1 MRVVSV
7 QAGYSHLPS
16 KLKDI
21 EERSR
26 PLREKFVLLRFIDS
40 VEDSKDVS
48 GLLEDIREAVGDYM
62 VRPRV

>member
-1 MRVVSV
+1 MRAVSV
-7 QAGYSHLPS
+7 QAGYSCPFS

-26 PLREKFVLLRFIDS
+26 PLREKFVLLRFVDS
-40 VEDSKDVS
+40 VEDGKDVN

-62 VRPRV
+62 VRP

>member
-1 MRVVSV
+1 MWVVSA
-7 QAGYSHLPS
+7 QAGYSHPPS

-26 PLREKFVLLRFIDS
+26 QLRDKFVLLRYLDS

-62 VRPRV
+62 VRP

>member
-7 QAGYSHLPS
+7 QAGYSHPPS

-26 PLREKFVLLRFIDS
+26 PLREKFVLLRFVDS
-40 VEDSKDVS
+40 AEDSKDVS
-48 GLLEDIREAVGDYM
+48 GLLEDIREAVGSYM
-62 VRPRV
+62 VRP

>member
-7 QAGYSHLPS
+7 QAGYSHPLS

-21 EERSR
+21 VERSR
-26 PLREKFVLLRFIDS
+26 PLRDKFALLRFVDS
-40 VEDSKDVS
+40 DEDSKDVS

-62 VRPRV
+62 VRP